1 MPGALSRVRV
11 RQNVA
16 VQVTRPRRLRFLAAV
31 VMAAAASL
39 GLAACDPGHP
49 FVDLQVKVFSTGD
62 GTASVEVA
70 AIAPDDRPFDEQAFA
85 EAMVAALAIG
95 EPTGPATEPLG
106 PYGTAPTFRLEG
118 VDRNTLT
125 VAVPT
130 VLRVAEAA
138 GFSTDATTFLSLCTS
153 LRSGRASGTDVTIVH
168 LDTCAIWDSAD
179 ALSRGVDDAV
189 ARLEFE
195 PRQTPAR
202 SSSVYVAVVL
212 LVGIAS
218 AIVAL
223 RTRQRRRAALAI
235 GVCIV
240 SMVVSVGV
248 AAIAFVWAIRLN
260 DPWPDTGQVF
270 DRNLARSSLV
280 LAIVTVVGGVVLPG
294 LLLLGRW
301 LSRRRWPA

>member
-1 MPGALSRVRV
+1 V

-31 VMAAAASL
+31 VVAAGAMV
-39 GLAACDPGHP
+39 GLTSCDPGHP
-49 FVDLQVKVFSTGD
+49 FVDIQVKVFSAGD

-70 AIAPDDRPFDEQAFA
+70 AVAPDDRPFDEQAFA

-95 EPTGPATEPLG
+95 EPTGPAIEPVD
-106 PYGTAPTFRLEG
+106 PYGTAPSFRVDD
-118 VDRNTLT
+118 VDRSGIAI
-125 VAVPT
+125 AVPT
-130 VLRVAEAA
+130 VLAVADAA
-138 GFSTDATTFLSLCTS
+138 GFPADTSTFISLCTS

-179 ALSRGVDDAV
+179 ALSLGVDNAE
-189 ARLEFE
+189 ARLTFE

-212 LVGIAS
+212 LVGITS

-240 SMVVSVGV
+240 SMVLSVGV

-280 LAIVTVVGGVVLPG
+280 LAIVTVVGGVLVPAV
-294 LLLLGRW
+294 LLLSRW
-301 LSRRRWPA
+301 LSRRRSPV